1 MLVGILFSVLVSIA
15 IGSFSVL
22 TFLTRYRVNPRYER
36 KELFS
41 FALFWYVMGVV
52 WYLLAGADFFGY
64 IERKDL
70 ATMIIYIMQF
80 FVGFSLVVAAH
91 HFRQALFP
99 NLSAMLIHFLYGLGY
114 IAFLISLVLY
124 PIDIRPE
131 SFFTSQII
139 TSDTTTFIFTML
151 FIPLLVAAIY
161 GLVKAFRARGA
172 DFSGRRFA
180 LLANSSF
187 ILLGITG
194 FLDETGV
201 ITDWHVTVSRLIT
214 LISAILA
221 YFAIAALQE
230 PDELVI

>member
-15 IGSFSVL
+15 IGSFSVMV
-22 TFLTRYRVNPRYER
+22 FLARYRINPRHER
-36 KELFS
+36 KEFLS
-41 FALFWYVMGVV
+41 YALFWYMMGVV

-70 ATMIIYIMQF
+70 ATVIIYIMQF
-80 FVGFSLVVAAH
+80 FVGFSLVVVAQY
-91 HFRQALFP
+91 FRQALFP
-99 NLSAMLIHFLYGLGY
+99 NLSATLIHVLYGLGY
-114 IAFLISLVLY
+114 TAFLVSLVLF
-124 PIDIRPE
+124 PIDIRPD
-131 SFFTSQII
+131 SFFASQII

-151 FIPLLVAAIY
+151 FIPLFAASIY
-161 GLVKAFRARGA
+161 GLFKAFRAHEVDPLA
-172 DFSGRRFA
+172 RRFA

-187 ILLGITG
+187 VLLGITG

-201 ITDWHVTVSRLIT
+201 VTDWYVTVSRLIT

-221 YFAIAALQE
+221 YFAIIALQE